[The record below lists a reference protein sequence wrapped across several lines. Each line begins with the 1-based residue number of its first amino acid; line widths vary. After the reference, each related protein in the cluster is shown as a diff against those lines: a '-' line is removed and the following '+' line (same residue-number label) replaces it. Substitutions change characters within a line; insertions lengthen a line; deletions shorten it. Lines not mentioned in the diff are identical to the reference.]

1 MRQRQGMLSEG
12 RGSSLR
18 ASGISISK
26 YEIFKEKTMAATKQ
40 PKWDKQENT
49 PIILADPDGP
59 NRNPSFTEPLS
70 VGQLATGIIG
80 GLEIDVLLTGIL
92 STTNAKG
99 KIIRILDGHNDLNF
113 TGDLSIG
120 DTVSIDRDDMYS
132 LDIDIENTP

>member
-1 MRQRQGMLSEG
+1 
-12 RGSSLR
+12 
-18 ASGISISK
+18 
-26 YEIFKEKTMAATKQ
+26 MAAIKQ

-59 NRNPSFTEPLS
+59 NKSPSFTEPLS

-80 GLEIDVLLTGIL
+80 GLEIDVLLTEIL
-92 STTNAKG
+92 SPTSAKG
-99 KIIRILDGHNDLNF
+99 RIIRILDGHNDLNF